1 MIDEKIKNEI
11 QQSDKDFIFEGRD
24 SIALGPNMKEEER
37 ILEGSMLV
45 GGQSGL
51 DNLEIHFNEMMENF

>member
-37 ILEGSMLV
+37 IHEGSMLV
-45 GGQSGL
+45 GG
-51 DNLEIHFNEMMENF
+51 